1 VSEPREAVREFV
13 STRPSKRVHLLLSAG
28 GIRCLSYIGA
38 LEQLEEEGFEIA
50 TVSTCSAGTLVGA
63 LYCCGVRPA
72 AMREAMLNLD
82 LRRLAGEVR
91 WPALRRAR
99 TLMSWPYAMYP
110 EPGIPRVYRQILESE
125 GLDPEPKLGDL
136 RPPLAT
142 AAVDVAAKRLLVY
155 SSDGNPDMP
164 VGELLS
170 IATAIP
176 LYYAPHIRDGREILD
191 ASLASYAPI
200 WIATGQ
206 PEDLPIIVLRS
217 QPAARPMKK
226 GPLPA
231 WMNQI
236 FTGAIASRDTFL
248 LERMPRVSVYD
259 IESDLRAFDFG
270 ISTPQVEELI
280 KSGRRTIAE
289 AEERREEAL
298 ASPSL
303 FEGGDDDQAQQTA
316 AQLYRAHLDR
326 VARSR
331 TATVFLSYAHEDRMW
346 VNRLRTR
353 LGALIADPEIS
364 VWDDSYLKPG
374 TLWRPAVE
382 DAIMRA
388 RVAVLFISRNF
399 DQSTFIA
406 NTELPLVRERV
417 RPGAIFWVSIDG
429 TRPKGPERKLQ
440 TVRNAAALESME
452 EADADRTL
460 AELAHLVE
468 ESYRDGTHAPQG

>member
-1 VSEPREAVREFV
+1 M
-13 STRPSKRVHLLLSAG
+13 RPSKRVHLLLCAG

-38 LEQLEEEGFEIA
+38 LEQLEDEGFEIA
-50 TVSTCSAGTLVGA
+50 TVSTCSAGTFVGA

-72 AMREAMLNLD
+72 AMREATLNLD
-82 LRRLAGEVR
+82 LRRLAGRVR

-110 EPGIPRVYRQILESE
+110 ESGIPRVFRQILQNE
-125 GLDPEPKLGDL
+125 GLEPEPKLGDL

-142 AAVDVAAKRLLVY
+142 AAVDVAEKRLLVY

-176 LYYAPHIRDGREILD
+176 LFNAPHIRDGREIFD

-206 PEDLPIIVLRS
+206 REELPIVVLRT
-217 QPAARPMKK
+217 QPAGRRLKK

-231 WMNQI
+231 WMNQVI
-236 FTGAIASRDTFL
+236 TGAIASRDTFL

-259 IESDLRAFDFG
+259 IESDVRAFDFG
-270 ISTPQVEELI
+270 ISRDRVKDLI

-289 AEERREEAL
+289 AEERRAEGIVAPVL
-298 ASPSL
+298 K
-303 FEGGDDDQAQQTA
+303 GGDDDRAQQTA
-316 AQLYRAHLDR
+316 ARLYHVHLDR
-326 VARSR
+326 VAKSR
-331 TATVFLSYAHEDRMW
+331 TATVFLSYAHEDEMW
-346 VNRLRTR
+346 VNRLRSR
-353 LGALIADPEIS
+353 LGALIEDPAVS

-374 TLWRPAVE
+374 TLWGASIE

-388 RVAVLFISRNF
+388 RVAVFFVSRNS
-399 DQSTFIA
+399 DQSAYIKE
-406 NTELPLVRERV
+406 TEHPLLCAHV
-417 RPGAIFWVSIDG
+417 RPGGIFWVSIDG
-429 TRPKGPERKLQ
+429 TKLKGLEGNLQ
-440 TVRNAAALESME
+440 AVGDTTGLESMD
-452 EADADRTL
+452 EADADRIL
-460 AELAHLVE
+460 SELAHVVE
-468 ESYRDGTHAPQG
+468 EAYRATTARQG